1 MRVYP
6 NSGPQSGFTILEMLV
21 ALSVLG
27 IAVLALV
34 NLAGES
40 IRNAGTIE
48 ERMFANVV
56 AENRAVETLTRTE
69 PPAIGTT
76 GGTEAVANR
85 LWRWTR
91 KVSVSPDPEILRV
104 DIEVAEQEREQIL
117 GAVTVFR
124 GRQ

>member
-1 MRVYP
+1 MRYSP
-6 NSGPQSGFTILEMLV
+6 DSGPESGFTILEMLV
-21 ALSVLG
+21 ALSVLS

-34 NLAGES
+34 NLAGET

-48 ERMFANVV
+48 DRMFANVV
-56 AENRAVETLTRTE
+56 AENRAVEALTQFN
-69 PPAIGTT
+69 PPAIGEAR
-76 GGTEAVANR
+76 GTETSANR

-91 KVSVSPDPEILRV
+91 KVSLSPDPEILRV
-104 DIEVAEQEREQIL
+104 DIAVTEQEGGQVL